1 MNKFDTCNRRKLIL
15 FAILTALM
23 IAFIWG
29 NSCFSRE
36 ESGAQSGRISAFL
49 QSILDPAGKI
59 PEERFHHFVRKAAH
73 FTEFAVLGILVAG
86 LFRQIG
92 LRTGDNLRSLPVLTV
107 LLVAVLDEY
116 IQHFTGRGSAVTDVI
131 LDFSG
136 GLFGL
141 ATALLRKKK

>member
-1 MNKFDTCNRRKLIL
+1 MGNIIAKSYQ
-15 FAILTALM
+15 LM
-23 IAFIWG
+23 VEI
-29 NSCFSRE
+29 
-36 ESGAQSGRISAFL
+36 QP
-49 QSILDPAGKI
+49 D
-59 PEERFHHFVRKAAH
+59 
-73 FTEFAVLGILVAG
+73 AVLGILVAG

-92 LRTGDNLRSLPVLTV
+92 LRTGDSLRSLPVLTV